1 MRFEDGRIDQFVSD
15 KKDISP
21 AERDELFTQ
30 FRRRGRDFVP
40 VAMQQIKNSYSG
52 SDTGYEDLTDEQ
64 AAYVKRAEELAE
76 NGYQDDTDA
85 PMKSKPSWFPLI
97 VVIVTI
103 MFVIVGGFFGGFAF
117 GFGGFFLGVAVL
129 GFYAAKSGN
138 ARGFTFYGG
147 TSSGSAKT
155 AGTMI
160 GIIGVAGAIPMFFSG
175 LLGLSGTLLVMGAL
189 LFAAIAIMMLAG
201 FISSF
206 FAKRKYS
213 EEVSAQCV
221 GYLRTVDSH
230 TNGSSRTHGRN
241 GRGYIMRTSPIFEY
255 TYQGQNY
262 KGIYDRMIDGIN
274 ADVNMGAASI
284 VIDPK
289 HPEDIY
295 HKSTGLQI
303 KGLFVSVICFLLCV
317 VFVFAFINGG
327 YASGKGMPGTQING
341 FKIFSFMFSSDDER
355 ENMLESFGDQMVKN
369 LGYEVPYEIDDDYVD
384 LREAQFSYLKG
395 QTWYYEYATIKR
407 IDEYDNGDYGIVFE
421 DDSLPQIGKS
431 GKNNDF
437 GDARLVFYVANEY
450 ESNGETKIEKEIF
463 WDVSADEH
471 VYIGT
476 HGAYEG

>member
-40 VAMQQIKNSYSG
+40 VAVQQIKNSYYG
-52 SDTGYEDLTDEQ
+52 SDTGYEDLTEEQ

-85 PMKSKPSWFPLI
+85 PVKSKPSWVPLI
-97 VVIVTI
+97 VVIVTF
-103 MFVIVGGFFGGFAF
+103 MLVIAGGFFGGFSV

-160 GIIGVAGAIPMFFSG
+160 GIIGIAGAIPMFFSG
-175 LLGLSGTLLVMGAL
+175 FLGLNGTLLVMGAL

-206 FAKRKYS
+206 FANRKYS
-213 EEVSAQCV
+213 EEISADCV
-221 GYLRTVDSH
+221 GYVRTVVSH
-230 TNGSSRTHGRN
+230 SSTSHGHNR
-241 GRGYIMRTSPIFEY
+241 RGYTMRTSPIFEY
-255 TYQGQNY
+255 MYQGQSY

-274 ADVNMGAASI
+274 ADVNMGVTSI
-284 VIDPK
+284 AIDPK

-295 HKSTGLQI
+295 HKSTGVQV
-303 KGLFVSVICFLLCV
+303 KGLIVSIICFALCG
-317 VFVFAFINGG
+317 VFAMAFLNGG
-327 YASGKGMPGTQING
+327 FLSGNGSSVPGMNG
-341 FKIFSFMFSSDDER
+341 FTIFKIMTASDEER
-355 ENMLESFGDQMVKN
+355 ENIFESMGDDIMNNFGYQI
-369 LGYEVPYEIDDDYVD
+369 PYEIEDDLVEKRQAEFAYI
-384 LREAQFSYLKG
+384 KG
-395 QTWYYEYATIKR
+395 QTWYYELATIER
-407 IDEYDNGDYGIVFE
+407 IDEFDNGEYSIVFE
-421 DDSLPQIGKS
+421 DRSLPQLGKHGDHDDIG
-431 GKNNDF
+431 DT
-437 GDARLVFYVANEY
+437 RIVFYVANEY
-450 ESNGETKIEKEIF
+450 ESNGETKIEKEVF
-463 WDVSADEH
+463 WDLSPAEH
-471 VYIGT
+471 TYVGT